1 MSQYSIFAKLGLDM
15 KDFDAGVASFQK
27 QMKAMSREIA
37 QVSRDWGGLDRVG
50 QQLSGIGESIS
61 KHVTLP
67 LLAIGAGA
75 SKAAIDFESAF
86 AGVRKTV
93 DASEADLGRLS
104 AGIRQMAL
112 EIPASAEEI
121 AAVAEAAGQLGIKTE
136 NILGFTRTM
145 IDLGEATNLT
155 ADQAATL
162 LARFA
167 NVTGLPQEEFDRLGS
182 TIVSLGNNFATTEAE
197 IVEMGQRLAAAGSI
211 AGLSAPEIMGFA
223 AALTSVGVNAEAGG
237 TAFSKL
243 FAQINSSVMMGGSQ
257 LEKFAEVAGMSAQQF
272 ATAYRDDAAGAITTF
287 IEGLKGIM
295 DSGGNVYAT
304 LSDLEVQEIRMLNAM
319 LSAAGAG
326 DLLSGAIDNAN
337 RSFEENTALTRE
349 AEQRYATT
357 ASQLKMLWNSVKE
370 LGYQFGELMLP
381 ALRSVVDSL
390 KDAVKW
396 FSDLDDT
403 TKKTLLVI
411 GGIAAAFGP
420 AILAIGKVITTVA
433 SVITTF
439 GSLKVAV
446 GALSVL
452 FTPVTAAVAAF
463 AGAAVVVYRNWD
475 EISQWFSNTFPRST
489 QAFSAA
495 VKAVREAVEQL
506 WGKIRDA
513 FDYFARSYQDNVA
526 KVEQVK
532 GKIEEALGFRFD
544 IEKAMQASADVVD
557 NFLASVVDGIGN
569 IFSVIGDL
577 AKFFWSGYTNDWRG
591 GWEAVQSIAST
602 IWESVVTGFARFSD
616 SVLAIADGLFG
627 WVDGWG
633 DKIKDLR
640 SMFQGMIPVEEV
652 TRDMGELEAANLSL
666 IGTLK
671 DQGVAWEDSGTE
683 AEKAAKKAAE
693 QQENVRREAERT
705 DKAIQDLADSYTKS
719 MAQFDREVQIG
730 VRIADT
736 ADVRMRHEIEALT
749 KSLESAAK
757 DVTIDLDSAPVVA
770 LRQRLGEA
778 KAELI
783 GLAQQSAP
791 AEVAVR
797 DLGWEISEAATSLGK
812 LSANTGNAISK
823 KVFEDAAEGAK
834 DVKVEIEGATDATE
848 DLGAMIMDGA
858 VRALEVLGQKGVS
871 AGQKIN
877 DMVEIGLSMI
887 PGIGTV
893 LAGALSALDN
903 LGLGL
908 DDIGKKI
915 YNLFTPSRAGDNAAE
930 WFREVERRI
939 RNETARGIDA
949 GTILADLKID
959 FPDVSEATL
968 KALVDGTFEAFAEYN
983 KWLGTPGNGLW
994 KGANIMSDMLIDAL
1008 ESGLSGSGAIESVIG
1023 KLFAMSSSEIAKIFN
1038 LPKDYQKKLGYDGLT
1053 EIYTGQLQILL
1064 DKMKDLGVEFGKSW
1078 EDIVDPAEQAAI
1090 ELEAALMKIKQ
1101 SLEKNLSNIDTK
1113 VDLGMMTDTDAAV
1126 AKLRE
1131 YEQAI
1136 NRMIEANISKDD
1148 PRFVA
1153 IYEAWKALGGGVKE
1167 AADTTA
1173 TEAEKMEARITEV
1186 TGRLA
1191 KVLADNAEKVKAG
1204 TMSEADA
1211 TKAAI
1216 AAYARAINDL
1226 IEDAGLSA
1234 DSPQVQAMV
1243 EAWKALGGGAEDAT
1257 GKVKEAVDAH
1267 EKALQKLQ
1275 TAYDDMSAGVAASQE
1290 AIRKAWESGDT
1301 DALSAMQ
1308 QEAILLRDAIEEML
1322 AKGMNGDDPRIAA
1335 WQERLA
1341 QINMNLRELG
1351 QSTYEVIEPTDKV
1364 GQAWRA
1370 AGEKLA
1376 ETLDYIAKRETA
1388 GLFAKETDSLREQAN
1403 AYKRAVEDFLK
1414 TGDPDD
1420 PRIQG
1425 WLEALRQIN
1434 ERLTATGESAV
1445 EVKDKFTLAAEA
1457 IKAKLDEKLGNLD
1470 FDMRF
1475 NFEGAEDDLDV
1486 QIEKIKLQM
1495 KAVNDAITKAG
1506 EEGLDKQGE
1515 FVQSLIEKYNELF
1528 EQLGEAE
1535 WQKSQDAVNNLFD
1548 TTEKKLADLE
1558 AKYKLFG
1565 DTQEYLADKMKL
1577 LKESMNALLAEGVD
1591 ADDDKML
1598 ELSAQYKAAAEAAK
1612 AYADSQKQIE
1622 EAIKGAIAAGGDE
1635 AATNSALIKLGE
1647 AAIELWTV
1655 VNEHVQK
1662 TAAEAVTWMGGWS
1675 QQVMKVFADAL
1686 TDSKTLREGIIADQ
1700 EEAFGVFVKLL
1711 QVTWGQT
1718 WSQYKT
1724 LMDTIRE
1731 FAETTDYADPAL
1743 RTINAISGSFAFML
1757 DQFTAQFRTAYAAV
1771 EEFSKLA
1778 KEEFDH
1784 TLGYAKELSSAMVDA
1799 FKSAAEQIKGAI
1811 GDLGT
1816 VTVSFTGG
1824 PSGEGGIPGMATG
1837 GIVPAGFPND
1847 TYPALLTSG
1856 EMVIPK
1862 PHPLPNMAAAGGSV
1876 VNHITVVLD
1885 GERIQEFTT
1894 RGVVDTLRR
1903 AGIA

>member
-1 MSQYSIFAKLGLDM
+1 MSQYSIFAKLGIDM

-67 LLAIGAGA
+67 LLAIGAGV

-155 ADQAATL
+155 ADQAATM

-167 NVTGLPQEEFDRLGS
+167 NVTGLPQDEFDRLGS

-197 IVEMGQRLAAAGSI
+197 IVELGQRLAAAGSI

-223 AALTSVGVNAEAGG
+223 AALSSVGINAEAGG

-257 LEKFAEVAGMSAQQF
+257 LERFAQVAGMSAQQF
-272 ATAYRDDAAGAITTF
+272 AAAYRDDAAGAITTF

-304 LSDLEVQEIRMLNAM
+304 LSDLEVQEIRMLNAL
-319 LSAAGAG
+319 LSTAGAG
-326 DLLSGAIDNAN
+326 DLLADAIDNAN
-337 RSFEENTALTRE
+337 SSFEQNTALTEE
-349 AEQRYATT
+349 AAQRYATT
-357 ASQLKMLWNSVKE
+357 ASQMKLLWNNVKE

-403 TKKTLLVI
+403 TKKTLIVI

-420 AILAIGKVITTVA
+420 AILAVGKVITAVT

-463 AGAAVVVYRNWD
+463 AAAAVLVYRNWD
-475 EISQWFSNTFPRST
+475 EISQWFRDTFPRST
-489 QAFSAA
+489 QAFTSA
-495 VKAVREAVEQL
+495 VKAVKDAVEQM
-506 WGKIRDA
+506 WNTIKDA
-513 FDYFARSYQDNVA
+513 FDFFARSYQDNVS
-526 KVEQVK
+526 KVEEVK
-532 GKIEEALGFRFD
+532 RKIEEALGFRFD
-544 IEKAMQASADVVD
+544 VEKAMQVSADVVD

-569 IFSVIGDL
+569 IFSIIGDL
-577 AKFFWSGYTNDWRG
+577 AKFFWSGFTGDWRG
-591 GWEAVQSIAST
+591 GWEAVQSIAET
-602 IWESVVTGFARFSD
+602 IWDSIKTGFQRAVD
-616 SVLAIADGLFG
+616 SLLAIADGLFG
-627 WVDGWG
+627 WIGNFG
-633 DKIKDLR
+633 DQIQFIR
-640 SMFQGMIPVEEV
+640 SMFDRSLIPVEEIKKDISDIGDAQAEYQRRLDAV
-652 TRDMGELEAANLSL
+652 TASLNQGAEEHKKNADAAKRSQEQVREE
-666 IGTLK
+666 IERT
-671 DQGVAWEDSGTE
+671 
-683 AEKAAKKAAE
+683 EKAIE
-693 QQENVRREAERT
+693 
-705 DKAIQDLADSYTKS
+705 DLTDSYTKG
-719 MAQFDREVQIG
+719 MAQFDREVEIG

-736 ADVRMRHEIEALT
+736 ADARLRHEIETLT
-749 KSLESAAK
+749 KSLSNAAK
-757 DVTIDLDSAPVVA
+757 DVDIDIDSAPVLA
-770 LRQRLGEA
+770 LRQRLSEA
-778 KAELI
+778 KAELY
-783 GLAQQSAP
+783 GLAQQAVP

-797 DLGWEISEAATSLGK
+797 DLGWEISEAASSLGR
-812 LSANTGNAISK
+812 LSDSTGTAISK
-823 KVFEDAAEGAK
+823 KVFEDAADGAR
-834 DVKVEIEGATDATE
+834 DVKEELDRSTEAADDLKDAI
-848 DLGAMIMDGA
+848 LDGA
-858 VRALEVLGQKGVS
+858 VRALEILGQKGVS
-871 AGQKIN
+871 AGQKIQ
-877 DMVEIGLSMI
+877 DMVEVGVSMI
-887 PGIGTV
+887 PGIGAV
-893 LAGALSALDN
+893 LAGALSALDS

-908 DDIGKKI
+908 DDIGRKI
-915 YNLFTPSRAGDNAAE
+915 VDIFSPSRAGDNAAA
-930 WFREVERRI
+930 WFREVERMV
-939 RNETARGIDA
+939 RNMSGKGIDA
-949 GTILADLKID
+949 GTILADLKLE
-959 FPDVSEATL
+959 FPDVSEDLL
-968 KALVDGTFEAFAEYN
+968 KAMVDGTHHAFVEYN
-983 KWLGTPGNGLW
+983 KWLGTPNNGLW
-994 KGANIMSDMLIDAL
+994 KGANIMSDMLIEAL
-1008 ESGLSGSGAIESVIG
+1008 ESGMSEAGAIESVIG
-1023 KLFAMSSSEIAKIFN
+1023 KLFEKSSDEIAKMFN
-1038 LPKDYQKKLGYDGLT
+1038 LPKDYQKKLGYDGMT
-1053 EIYTGQLQILL
+1053 DIYTGQLQILL
-1064 DKMKDLGVEFGKSW
+1064 DKMGEFGVEFGKNW
-1078 EDIVDPAEQAAI
+1078 EEIIDPAEQAAI
-1090 ELEAALMKIKQ
+1090 ELEAALMKIKE
-1101 SLEKNLSNIDTK
+1101 SLEKSLSNIDAK
-1113 VDLGMMTDTDAAV
+1113 VDLGMITDTDAAV
-1126 AKLRE
+1126 QKLRE
-1131 YEQAI
+1131 YETAI
-1136 NRMIEANISKDD
+1136 NRMIEANISRDD
-1148 PRFVA
+1148 PRF
-1153 IYEAWKALGGGVKE
+1153 IEIFEAWKALGGGVKE
-1167 AADTTA
+1167 AAETTA
-1173 TEAEKMEARITEV
+1173 TEAEKMEARIKAV
-1186 TGRLA
+1186 TDRLA
-1191 KVLADNAEKVKAG
+1191 VTLSDNAEKVKAG
-1204 TMSEADA
+1204 TMSQAEA

-1216 AAYARAINDL
+1216 AAYERAINDL

-1243 EAWKALGGGAEDAT
+1243 EAWKAMGGGAEEAT
-1257 GKVKEAVDAH
+1257 GKVKEAVDEH
-1267 EKALQKLQ
+1267 DKALAKLSK
-1275 TAYDDMSAGVAASQE
+1275 AYDDMAAGVAASQE
-1290 AIRKAWESGDT
+1290 AIRNSWESGDT

-1308 QEAILLRDAIEEML
+1308 QEALLLRDAIEEML
-1322 AKGMNGDDPRIAA
+1322 SEGMNGEDPRIAA

-1341 QINMNLRELG
+1341 QINMNLKELG
-1351 QSTYEVIEPTDKV
+1351 QATYEVIEPTDMV
-1364 GQAWRA
+1364 GQAWRD
-1370 AGEKLA
+1370 AGDKLA
-1376 ETLDYIAKRETA
+1376 ATLDMIEKRQIAGT
-1388 GLFAKETDSLREQAN
+1388 LTDQTQALREQAN
-1403 AYKRAVEDFLK
+1403 AYKRAIEDFLLA
-1414 TGDPDD
+1414 GQPDD
-1420 PRIQG
+1420 PRIAG
-1425 WLEALRQIN
+1425 WQEALARIN
-1434 ERLTATGESAV
+1434 AELEKTGESAV
-1445 EVKDKFTLAAEA
+1445 EVKDKFELAADA

-1535 WQKSQDAVNNLFD
+1535 WQKSQDAVNELFD
-1548 TTEKKLADLE
+1548 TTEKKLGDLE

-1577 LKESMNALLAEGVD
+1577 LKDSMNALLAEGVD

-1635 AATNSALIKLGE
+1635 AATNSALITLGE

-1662 TAAEAVTWMGGWS
+1662 TASEAVSWMGSWS

-1686 TDSKTLREGIIADQ
+1686 TDAKALRAGIVAEQ
-1700 EEAFGVFVKLL
+1700 QEAFEVFVTLL
-1711 QVTWGQT
+1711 EVTWGQT
-1718 WSQYKT
+1718 WSQYNS
-1724 LMDTIRE
+1724 LMETIKE
-1731 FAETTDYADPAL
+1731 FAQTTDYAEPAL

-1757 DQFTAQFRTAYAAV
+1757 DQFSAQFRTAYDLIS
-1771 EEFSKLA
+1771 EFSGMA
-1778 KEEFDH
+1778 KDEFDH
-1784 TLGYAKELSSAMVDA
+1784 ALDYAKELASAMVEA

-1824 PSGEGGIPGMATG
+1824 PSGESGIPGMATG

-1862 PHPLPNMAAAGGSV
+1862 PHPLPNMGGGGSV